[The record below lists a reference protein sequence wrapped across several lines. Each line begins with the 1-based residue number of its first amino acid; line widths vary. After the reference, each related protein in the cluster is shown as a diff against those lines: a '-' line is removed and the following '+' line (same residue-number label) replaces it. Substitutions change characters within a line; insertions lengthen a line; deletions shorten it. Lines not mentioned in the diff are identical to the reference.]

1 MQTVSKFI
9 INRDDN
15 KFLYVE
21 KYKLSKKS
29 DRMKYFVHSSPEN
42 VTIYSDHTFHSV
54 HSLDEKLSVKTF
66 SKKAVDRLITE
77 LYDETSK
84 KSYDL
89 LSEVYNKTSS
99 DPNILNPNIK
109 KVKKSLLKGMKIYN
123 ELFQDFEHTTVPYEE
138 NYELLKSEESNSYVK
153 QKVKN
158 ISSLV
163 SKKEIEEN
171 PEEIYSIPVKELV
184 RIKKSA

>member
-21 KYKLSKKS
+21 KCKLSKKS

-42 VTIYSDHTFHSV
+42 VTIYSDHIFHSV

-77 LYDETSK
+77 LYDENSK

-89 LSEVYNKTSS
+89 LSEVYKTTSNDKS
-99 DPNILNPNIK
+99 VINPNIK
-109 KVKKSLLKGMKIYN
+109 KVKKSLLKGMTIYN
-123 ELFQDFEHTTVPYEE
+123 ELFQNFERTLVPYEE
-138 NYELLKSEESNSYVK
+138 NYELLKSEEKSFYVK
-153 QKVKN
+153 QKVKS

-163 SKKEIEEN
+163 SEKDIKEN
-171 PEEIYSIPVKELV
+171 KEEIYSIPVKELV